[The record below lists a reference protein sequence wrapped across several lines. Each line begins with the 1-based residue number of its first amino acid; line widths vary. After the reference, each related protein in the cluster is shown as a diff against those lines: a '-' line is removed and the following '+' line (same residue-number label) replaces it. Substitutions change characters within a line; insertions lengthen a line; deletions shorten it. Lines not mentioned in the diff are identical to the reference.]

1 MNSFKLQFAKNNGRE
16 LLSKIDKGILY
27 MLLGALISAL
37 NGAIAK
43 ILTEDL
49 TALELVFFRNL
60 IGVAIILYAL
70 RHTPPTLS
78 GGKLHLLITRGVFGF
93 TAMIL
98 FFYTITVI
106 PLGEAITLNKT
117 SPLFGTVLAFYLLKE
132 HLHKTTLLA
141 LLIGFL
147 GIIFITKPVGMS
159 ISYEHFLGIL
169 GGFFAA
175 AAYTTIKKIKDIYD
189 ARVIVLSFVG
199 IGTALPATL
208 FLVTPY
214 VDAPSSFT
222 FLFQEFRMPSSIN
235 LWLLIGFMAF
245 ISTLSQ
251 WLLTKAYSASSIS
264 IIGVISYTNIPFAIG
279 FGWMLGDAFPDVYTF
294 TGIGLIIL
302 GGVLVGKR
310 SKIK

>member
-1 MNSFKLQFAKNNGRE
+1 
-16 LLSKIDKGILY
+16 

-37 NGAIAK
+37 NGALTK
-43 ILTEDL
+43 ILSEDMS
-49 TALELVFFRNL
+49 ALEIVFFRNL
-60 IGVAIILYAL
+60 IGVVLILYAL
-70 RHTPPTLS
+70 RHTPPKLM
-78 GGKLHLLITRGVFGF
+78 GGKFHLLITRGVFGF

-132 HLHKTTLLA
+132 HLNKTTMLA

-147 GIIFITKPVGMS
+147 GIILITKPIGMS
-159 ISYEHFLGIL
+159 ISYEHFLGVL

-199 IGTALPATL
+199 IGTLLPGLL
-208 FLVTPY
+208 FLLAPY
-214 VDAPSSFT
+214 VEVHSSLA
-222 FLFQEFRMPSSIN
+222 FLFEEFKMPQTSS

-251 WLLTKAYSASSIS
+251 WLLTKAYSASQIS

-279 FGWMLGDAFPDVYTF
+279 FGWMLGDKFPDALTF

-302 GGVLVGKR
+302 GGILVGKR
-310 SKIK
+310 SKKK